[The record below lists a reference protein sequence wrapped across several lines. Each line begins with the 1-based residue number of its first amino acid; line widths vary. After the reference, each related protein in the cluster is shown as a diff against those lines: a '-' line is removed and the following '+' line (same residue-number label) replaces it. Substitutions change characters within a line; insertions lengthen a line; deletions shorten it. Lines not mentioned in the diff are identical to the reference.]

1 MTKGPV
7 YHEIWAKLAVKLP
20 KIALILIYRTKTYTS
35 FVLLFTLR
43 TDF

>member
-1 MTKGPV
+1 MTKGPL
-7 YHEIWAKLAVKLP
+7 YHEIWAKLVVKLF
-20 KIALILIYRTKTYTS
+20 KIAMILNYRTKTYTS